1 MNNNEETLIED
12 SLAQSLLCN
21 LFTIP
26 WDHLYKLFHIT
37 PLFFFY
43 NVTFVKNT
51 QFYKLHRFPSQSF
64 YFYKTVAYVQ
74 ELQSGHWSSSTW
86 KMQGPKSEITLN
98 WGHQIWSWGKETKH
112 WTRIELLEF
121 FLGREFPFYLGKS
134 LYWHWWL

>member
-64 YFYKTVAYVQ
+64 YFYKTVAYVSRAT
-74 ELQSGHWSSSTW
+74 EWALVVKHVENA
-86 KMQGPKSEITLN
+86 GPKIRNNLELGSPNLVLREGNKALN
-98 WGHQIWSWGKETKH
+98 
-112 WTRIELLEF
+112 
-121 FLGREFPFYLGKS
+121 
-134 LYWHWWL
+134 